1 MEESCSTWQWLSTP
15 PGMTS
20 FPLASTTLRPLRPW
34 PMTAIFSPSMP
45 TSARQ
50 DFSAVTTV
58 PPRITRSRDM
68 ARFSYNSRRRNLMN
82 PLRPILAAV
91 LFAATLA
98 HAQSW
103 PAKPVRFV
111 VPFAPGGT
119 TDILARLVGQHLG
132 DALGQPFAIENR
144 AGAGGNIGAA
154 EVARAAPDGYTILM
168 GTPGTQAIN
177 QFIYTKMPYDTVK
190 DFAPVSLVARVPNV
204 LVAHPSL
211 GFKSLQDLIA
221 YARANPN
228 KLNSAS
234 PGAGTTGHLS
244 LELFKKLTGV
254 QIQHVPYKGSGPAL
268 NDLIAGQ
275 VQMTIDNLPSAMPH
289 IQAGKLVALG
299 VTTEQKVAVL
309 PDVPTVA
316 SVVKGYEASSWFVV
330 VAPAG
335 TPEPVVNRLAG
346 EIDKTL
352 KKPAVLERM
361 KTLGA
366 EPVGGTPQALARHI
380 AAETDKW
387 REVAR
392 LSGAKLD

>member
-1 MEESCSTWQWLSTP
+1 MK
-15 PGMTS
+15 
-20 FPLASTTLRPLRPW
+20 
-34 PMTAIFSPSMP
+34 TARLVLGAI
-45 TSARQ
+45 
-50 DFSAVTTV
+50 
-58 PPRITRSRDM
+58 
-68 ARFSYNSRRRNLMN
+68 L
-82 PLRPILAAV
+82 LAATI
-91 LFAATLA
+91 AN
-98 HAQSW
+98 AQQW
-103 PAKPVRFV
+103 PSKPVRFI

-132 DALGQPFAIENR
+132 EALGQPLVIENR

-177 QFIYTKMPYDTVK
+177 QYIYTKMPYNTEK

-211 GFKSLQDLIA
+211 GFKSLQDLIG

-289 IQAGKLVALG
+289 IQAGKLTALG
-299 VTTEQKVAVL
+299 VTTEQKVAAL
-309 PDVPTVA
+309 PEVPTVA
-316 SVVKGYEASSWFVV
+316 SVVPGYEASSWFVV
-330 VAPAG
+330 MAPAG
-335 TPEPVVNRLAG
+335 TPDAVVRRLSREVDAL
-346 EIDKTL
+346 L

-366 EPVGGTPQALARHI
+366 DPVGGTPEQLAAHLE
-380 AAETDKW
+380 AEVRKW
-387 REVAR
+387 RDVAR
-392 LSGAKLD
+392 ASGAKLD

>member
-1 MEESCSTWQWLSTP
+1 
-15 PGMTS
+15 
-20 FPLASTTLRPLRPW
+20 
-34 PMTAIFSPSMP
+34 MTA
-45 TSARQ
+45 
-50 DFSAVTTV
+50 
-58 PPRITRSRDM
+58 
-68 ARFSYNSRRRNLMN
+68 
-82 PLRPILAAV
+82 LRPILFAV
-91 LFAATLA
+91 LFAAALA
-98 HAQSW
+98 HAQQW

-119 TDILARLVGQHLG
+119 TDILARLVAQHLG
-132 DALGQPFAIENR
+132 EALGQPFVIENR

-154 EVARAAPDGYTILM
+154 EVAKAAPDGYTILM

-177 QFIYTKMPYDTVK
+177 QYIYSKMPYNTEK

-204 LVAHPSL
+204 LVVHPGL
-211 GFKSLQDLIA
+211 GLKSLQDLVA

-228 KLNSAS
+228 KLNAAS

-254 QIQHVPYKGSGPAL
+254 EIQHVPYKGSGPAL
-268 NDLIAGQ
+268 TDLMAGQ

-289 IQAGKLVALG
+289 IQAGKLTALG

-309 PDVPTVA
+309 PEVPTVG
-316 SVVKGYEASSWFVV
+316 SVVRGYEASSWFVV
-330 VAPAG
+330 MAPAG
-335 TPEPVVNRLAG
+335 TPDAIVRRLSA
-346 EIDKTL
+346 EIDKQL

-366 EPVGGTPQALARHI
+366 DPVGGTPEQLAAHI
-380 AAETDKW
+380 ASETKKW
-387 REVAR
+387 REVAQ

>member
-1 MEESCSTWQWLSTP
+1 MIRALCLC
-15 PGMTS
+15 
-20 FPLASTTLRPLRPW
+20 
-34 PMTAIFSPSMP
+34 IF
-45 TSARQ
+45 
-50 DFSAVTTV
+50 
-58 PPRITRSRDM
+58 
-68 ARFSYNSRRRNLMN
+68 
-82 PLRPILAAV
+82 LAAG
-91 LFAATLA
+91 AA
-98 HAQSW
+98 HGQPW
-103 PAKPVRFV
+103 PAKQVRFV

-119 TDILARLVGQHLG
+119 TDILARLLGQHLSES
-132 DALGQPFAIENR
+132 LGQPFVIDNR

-154 EVARAAPDGYTILM
+154 EVAKAAPDGYTVMM

-177 QFIYTKMPYDTVK
+177 QFIYTKMPYDTQK
-190 DFAPVSLVARVPNV
+190 DFAPVSFVARVPNV
-204 LVAHPSL
+204 LVVHP
-211 GFKSLQDLIA
+211 GVGVKSLQELIA

-268 NDLIAGQ
+268 NDLIGGQ
-275 VQMTIDNLPSAMPH
+275 VQMTIDNLPSALPH
-289 IQAGKLVALG
+289 IQSGKLVALG
-299 VTTEQKVAVL
+299 VTTEQKVDVL

-316 SVVKGYEASSWFVV
+316 SVVNGYEASSWFVV

-335 TPEPVVNRLAG
+335 TPEPVVNRLAS

-352 KKPAVLERM
+352 KKPALLERM

>member
-1 MEESCSTWQWLSTP
+1 MMRALLLCVL
-15 PGMTS
+15 
-20 FPLASTTLRPLRPW
+20 
-34 PMTAIFSPSMP
+34 
-45 TSARQ
+45 
-50 DFSAVTTV
+50 
-58 PPRITRSRDM
+58 
-68 ARFSYNSRRRNLMN
+68 
-82 PLRPILAAV
+82 LAAS
-91 LFAATLA
+91 AA
-98 HAQSW
+98 HAQQW
-103 PAKPVRFV
+103 PAKQVRFV

-119 TDILARLVGQHLG
+119 TDILARLLGQHLSESF
-132 DALGQPFAIENR
+132 GQPFVIDNR
-144 AGAGGNIGAA
+144 AGAGGNIGAT
-154 EVARAAPDGYTILM
+154 EVAKASPDGYTVMM

-177 QFIYTKMPYDTVK
+177 QFIYAKMPYDTEN
-190 DFAPVSLVARVPNV
+190 DFAPVSFVARVPNV
-204 LVAHPSL
+204 LVVHP
-211 GFKSLQDLIA
+211 GVGVKSLQELIA

-244 LELFKKLTGV
+244 LELFKKLAGV

-268 NDLIAGQ
+268 NDLIGGQ
-275 VQMTIDNLPSAMPH
+275 VQMTIDNLPSALPH
-289 IQAGKLVALG
+289 IQSGKLVALG
-299 VTTEQKVAVL
+299 VTTEQKVDVL

-335 TPEPVVNRLAG
+335 TPEPVVNRLSG
-346 EIDKTL
+346 EIDKIL

-387 REVAR
+387 RDVAR